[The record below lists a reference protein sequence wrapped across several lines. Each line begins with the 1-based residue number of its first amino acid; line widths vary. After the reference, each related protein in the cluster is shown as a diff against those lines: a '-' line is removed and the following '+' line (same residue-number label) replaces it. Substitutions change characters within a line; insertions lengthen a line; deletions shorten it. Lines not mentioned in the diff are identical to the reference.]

1 MTAHV
6 LPRLY
11 EPRRLRNP
19 FVSAQEEV
27 RTAEPHLFSD
37 SQLYALLVPI
47 IIERFLNALMGMAGS
62 IFMIRVLHLGI
73 LSVWIGMFMDWGVR
87 AIIYRIHFV
96 RGKWLER
103 SVIG

>member
-6 LPRLY
+6 LPRLH

-27 RTAEPHLFSD
+27 RTAEPLLFSD
-37 SQLYALLVPI
+37 SQLYA
-47 IIERFLNALMGMAGS
+47 
-62 IFMIRVLHLGI
+62 
-73 LSVWIGMFMDWGVR
+73 MDWGVR

-103 SVIG
+103 SVIE